1 MMNGRYL
8 YGKIKNKSFQQFLK
22 QMWKTTV
29 LGVNNANNM
38 KKIILISGVFLA
50 FQVQASN
57 FRKITKQ
64 EYVDIWSRV
73 AMENMVAHKIPASIT
88 LAQGILESGS
98 GNSDLARLA
107 NNHFGIKCHDW
118 TGATMYKD
126 DDAKNECFRKYNS
139 AEQSFADHSDFLTKR
154 QRYSSLFTLEIT
166 DYKAWAK
173 GLKAAGYA
181 TNPKYPDLLIE
192 LIESLGLN
200 EFDKLALNAPNKST
214 NVLVKKE
221 KEVSAPTKKT
231 SVKQPQKKQEVEV
244 ILGRR
249 ETSLH
254 DNKVKYVTAK
264 KGDTY
269 YKIAEELGMT
279 LREIQNFNDVK
290 YGNSTLKAGDIVN
303 IHPKR
308 SKGQEDFKIYSTDMT
323 IIEIAQ
329 NEGIK
334 VKSLMKLN
342 HLSSP
347 KDVVQKGQKVTLR

>member
-1 MMNGRYL
+1 M
-8 YGKIKNKSFQQFLK
+8 LK
-22 QMWKTTV
+22 TSV
-29 LGVNNANNM
+29 LSVNNTSNM
-38 KKIILISGVFLA
+38 KKMILISGVFLA

-57 FRKITKQ
+57 IRKITKQ
-64 EYVDIWSRV
+64 EYVDTWSRV
-73 AMENMVAHKIPASIT
+73 AMENMIAHKIPASIT

-118 TGATMYKD
+118 KGATMYKD
-126 DDAKNECFRKYNS
+126 DDAKNECFRKYSN
-139 AEQSFADHSDFLTKR
+139 ADQSFADHSDFLTKR
-154 QRYSSLFTLEIT
+154 QRYASLFTLEIT
-166 DYKAWAK
+166 DYKGWAK

-181 TNPKYPDLLIE
+181 TNPKYPDLLID
-192 LIESLGLN
+192 LVESLGLY
-200 EFDKLALNAPNKST
+200 EFDKLALNSPNKST

-221 KEVSAPTKKT
+221 KETPVRQVQGGKEGNSTAKKT
-231 SVKQPQKKQEVEV
+231 TVKQPQKKQEVEV
-244 ILGRR
+244 TLGNSR
-249 ETSLH
+249 EMAFH

-279 LREIQNFNDVK
+279 LREIQNYNDVK
-290 YGNSTLKAGDIVN
+290 YGNSVLKPGDIVN

-308 SKGQEDFKIYSTDMT
+308 SKGKEDFKIYSKDMT
-323 IIEIAQ
+323 IMDIAQ
-329 NEGIK
+329 IEGVK

-347 KDVVQKGQKVTLR
+347 KDVVEKGQKVALR

>member
-1 MMNGRYL
+1 
-8 YGKIKNKSFQQFLK
+8 
-22 QMWKTTV
+22 MWKTFV
-29 LGVNNANNM
+29 LSVNNTNNM

-57 FRKITKQ
+57 IRKITKQ
-64 EYVDIWSRV
+64 EYVETWSRV
-73 AMENMVAHKIPASIT
+73 AMENMIAHKIPASIT

-118 TGATMYKD
+118 KGATMYKD
-126 DDAKNECFRKYNS
+126 DDAKNECFRKYSN
-139 AEQSFADHSDFLTKR
+139 ADQSFADHSDFLTKR
-154 QRYSSLFTLEIT
+154 QRYASLFTLEIT

-181 TNPKYPDLLIE
+181 TNPKYPDLLID

-200 EFDKLALNAPNKST
+200 DFDKLALNSPNKPT

-221 KEVSAPTKKT
+221 TPKEKEVSSTATKKT
-231 SVKQPQKKQEVEV
+231 TIKQPQKKQEVEV
-244 ILGRR
+244 TLGKTR
-249 ETSLH
+249 EIAFH

-279 LREIQNFNDVK
+279 LREIQSYNDVK
-290 YGNSTLKAGDIVN
+290 YGNSTLKPGDIVN

-308 SKGQEDFKIYSTDMT
+308 SKGKEDFKIYSNDMT
-323 IIEIAQ
+323 IMDIAQ
-329 NEGIK
+329 NEGVK
-334 VKSLMKLN
+334 VKSLIKLN

-347 KDVVQKGQKVTLR
+347 KDVVKKGQKVTLR